1 MSMDKRYQEKIRK
14 LLALSQSDNPHKAET
29 AKRQAMSLMRKYRI
43 DADELNIISTYS
55 RPIKRQSVKQY
66 EQILVSAIMEI
77 SGCYAQ
83 HGTRRRISCGRIAWE
98 SRVEFIGLERDAEL
112 AAYSFDVIYPQLEKA
127 RKEFQKTYSASAQQ
141 ADLYCKG
148 WILSACR
155 KLINVFGERDRPE
168 EVVKHKTKRQEG
180 MEATKVKEAKLSGNS
195 SVDAHCLNLGSRDG
209 QDATLNVAT
218 TDQQEKQ
225 LRLGGVPA

>member
-14 LLALSQSDNPHKAET
+14 LLALSQSDNPHEAET
-29 AKRQAMSLMRKYRI
+29 AKRQAMSLMKKYRI
-43 DADELNIISTYS
+43 DADELDIISAS
-55 RPIKRQSVKQY
+55 PRPIKRKGIKQY
-66 EQILVSAIMEI
+66 EHILVSAIMDI
-77 SGCYAQ
+77 SGCYAL
-83 HGTRRRISCGRIAWE
+83 HETRRQISGGRIVWE

-148 WILSACR
+148 WILSASR

-168 EVVKHKTKRQEG
+168 EVVKHKAKKQEG
-180 MEATKVKEAKLSGNS
+180 VEPAKVKGTKLSGNS
-195 SVDAHCLNLGSRDG
+195 SVDAHCLNLGGRDG

-225 LRLGGVPA
+225 LRIGGVA